1 MFKMAKVV
9 APTVGSLRF
18 NKWLHAKKLE
28 QENDVTFVRA
38 NFNFCINDVSFACK
52 KNVVCKSET

>member
-18 NKWLHAKKLE
+18 NKWLHAKNWNRNMTSLLYG
-28 QENDVTFVRA
+28 QILIFS
-38 NFNFCINDVSFACK
+38 INDVSFACK

>member
-9 APTVGSLRF
+9 VPTVGSLRF
-18 NKWLHAKKLE
+18 NKWLLE